1 LGDQR
6 QNSNREAV
14 RVRAITANEVGV
26 AVLEAQKEFS
36 VSGQAVKF
44 GDTTAKAERRVVIVD
59 DEEVVRMTVLSNDAG
74 ASCEDSFP
82 DPKAAAVLFR
92 ASLDLIPDT
101 GMDAAANSRV
111 LCQA

>member
-1 LGDQR
+1 VQPARNLNPR
-6 QNSNREAV
+6 RAAALAEALRWK
-14 RVRAITANEVGV
+14 RV
-26 AVLEAQKEFS
+26 LP
-36 VSGQAVKF
+36 
-44 GDTTAKAERRVVIVD
+44 
-59 DEEVVRMTVLSNDAG
+59 NDAG

>member
-1 LGDQR
+1 M
-6 QNSNREAV
+6 S
-14 RVRAITANEVGV
+14 
-26 AVLEAQKEFS
+26 
-36 VSGQAVKF
+36 SGPAP
-44 GDTTAKAERRVVIVD
+44 AKAERRVVIVD
-59 DEEVVRMTVLSNDAG
+59 DEEVVRMTVLPNDAG

-101 GMDAAANSRV
+101 GTDAAAKSHV